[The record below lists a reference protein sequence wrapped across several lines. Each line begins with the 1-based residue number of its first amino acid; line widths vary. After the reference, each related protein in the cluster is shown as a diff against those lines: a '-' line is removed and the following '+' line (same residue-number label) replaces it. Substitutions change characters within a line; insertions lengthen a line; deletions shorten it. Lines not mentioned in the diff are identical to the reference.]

1 MNKITIKTAT
11 PDDFFRRGREIARK
25 ADAGKT
31 LPREKIISFDDPADL
46 LSLLTTAR
54 LDVYRAV
61 QERPESITG
70 VASRLHRDRSAVKR
84 DVDALARAGLLA
96 VEDKVLPGHGRMKE
110 VRSVAARLQL
120 VAVVG

>member
-11 PDDFFRRGREIARK
+11 TEDFFRHGRDIARK
-25 ADAGKT
+25 ADAGQR
-31 LPREKIISFDDPADL
+31 LQPEKIISFDDPADL

-61 QERPESITG
+61 KERAESITG
-70 VASRLHRDRSAVKR
+70 VAARLHRDRSAVKR
-84 DVDALARAGLLA
+84 DVDALARAGLLE

-110 VRSVAARLQL
+110 VRLVAERLQL
-120 VAVVG
+120 VAMVA